1 VAQWIGMHLLMQGTW
16 VQYLVWEVSMCHG
29 APAPQLLSS
38 RVAATEGH
46 APEPA
51 LCIRR
56 SHSNEKPV
64 HGRKSKAP
72 AKQRRPRAAKIN
84 K

>member
-1 VAQWIGMHLLMQGTW
+1 MAQWIGMHLLMRGTW

-29 APAPQLLSS
+29 ARAPQLLSP

-46 APEPA
+46 TPEPA
-51 LCIRR
+51 LHIRS
-56 SHSNEKPV
+56 SHSNKKPV
-64 HGRKSKAP
+64 RGRKSKAP
-72 AKQRRPRAAKIN
+72 VKQRRPRAAKIN